1 MRKKYLILFLV
12 ALVMIGGC
20 KWSETEED
28 DKTLTVTILPQK
40 YITEKI
46 AGDFYD
52 INVMIPPGA
61 NPATY
66 EPTPRQIGKLNRSDA
81 YLKIGH
87 ITFEK
92 AWMKKIKSAA
102 PDLKIYDSSKGLD
115 FISNNERIDPHIWTS
130 PEMVAE
136 MAKNLKD
143 ILTELTPE
151 KEKVFA
157 ENLKKFEKEI
167 HDMQRT
173 IHQKLEPYSGKSFL
187 IYHPALAY
195 YCREFD
201 LKQIP
206 IEAEGKEPSASYM
219 QKIIEKSEQ
228 KNIRAIFIQK
238 QFDQKKALTLAQELD
253 AEVIS
258 INPLAENWKKSIMSI
273 TNKIA
278 ESFKISNHES
288 G

>member
-1 MRKKYLILFLV
+1 MRRKKYLILFLV
-12 ALVMIGGC
+12 ALAIVGGC
-20 KWSETEED
+20 NPGGTEEND
-28 DKTLTVTILPQK
+28 NTLTVTILPQK

-46 AGDFYD
+46 AGDLYD
-52 INVMIPPGA
+52 INVMIPPGG

-66 EPTPRQIGKLNRSDA
+66 EPTPRQIEKLNQSIA

-87 ITFEK
+87 IAFEK
-92 AWMKKIKSAA
+92 AWMDKIKSSA
-102 PDLKIYDSSKGLD
+102 PDLEIYDSSKGLD
-115 FISNNERIDPHIWTS
+115 FISNDGRIDPHIWTS

-151 KEKVFA
+151 KEKIFA

-167 HDMQRT
+167 HEMQRT
-173 IHQKLEPYSGKSFL
+173 IHQKLEPYSEKSFL

-219 QKIIEKSEQ
+219 QKIIEKSKR

-238 QFDQKKALTLAQELD
+238 QFDRKKALTIAQELD
-253 AEVIS
+253 AEVIQ
-258 INPLAENWKKSIMSI
+258 INPLAENWKESIMSI

-278 ESFKISNHES
+278 ESFKVNNHE
-288 G
+288 

>member
-1 MRKKYLILFLV
+1 MKNKYLVLFLA

-20 KWSETEED
+20 NPNGTEEN

-46 AGDFYD
+46 AGDLYD
-52 INVMIPPGA
+52 INVMIPPGG

-66 EPTPRQIGKLNRSDA
+66 EPTPRQIEKLNQSIA

-87 ITFEK
+87 IAFEK
-92 AWMKKIKSAA
+92 AWMDKIKSSA
-102 PDLKIYDSSKGLD
+102 PDLEIYDPSKGLD
-115 FISNNERIDPHIWTS
+115 FIKNKGRIDPHIWTS

-136 MAKNLKD
+136 MAENLKE
-143 ILTELTPE
+143 ILVELNPG

-157 ENLKKFEKEI
+157 KNLKEFDQEIREMQKE
-167 HDMQRT
+167 

-219 QKIIEKSEQ
+219 QKIIEKSER
-228 KNIRAIFIQK
+228 KDIRAVFIQK
-238 QFDQKKALTLAQELD
+238 QFDRKKALTIAQELD
-253 AEVIS
+253 AEVIT
-258 INPLAENWKKSIMSI
+258 INPLAENWKESIMSI
-273 TNKIA
+273 TKKIV
-278 ESFKISNHES
+278 ETFKISNHES